1 MKQKYKYLKLIDKA
15 LLRLILDNAEL
26 EENENNLLKSY
37 LLKED
42 LMELEDSIHI
52 LQSKSINLI
61 ATQIANG
68 KLDSIAKVRALTEI
82 FNSDFNLLS
91 ELLVK

>member
-42 LMELEDSIHI
+42 LMEKTCQDLAISTSTYRNIQD
-52 LQSKSINLI
+52 I
-61 ATQIANG
+61 A
-68 KLDSIAKVRALTEI
+68 LAKVHLTFCFIIRHAL
-82 FNSDFNLLS
+82 
-91 ELLVK
+91 KH